1 MTTITELQKRIVKA
15 LETGQDPAP
24 IQKELAE
31 VRAKIAAAVELEE
44 LQKIANERQKLRDK
58 AEAVKGKVQKQSD
71 AIDRF
76 LELRDTLVKQLQPL
90 IEPVKELAKLQAP
103 SWEREPGECYLFND
117 VGQFA
122 GAVQGIPEGYLP
134 ADFSCF
140 FLEMR
145 DGTQKADG
153 KAVEAYNYLQWCVG
167 ILSNLQK
174 GIRTPSLKPVEG
186 LMAIDNEPETSGIA
200 PKPVETVETE
210 TLENE
215 PIEPVEPVGGEQIC
229 RVCLHPE
236 VDIINNLLRQ
246 GKSLRD
252 LESEF
257 GISRSTLSRHHK
269 NHIEVLPQAN
279 KLDPYAEVVP
289 VDKVE

>member
-44 LQKIANERQKLRDK
+44 LQKIANERQALRDK

-103 SWEREPGECYLFND
+103 SWEREPGECYLFSD
-117 VGQFA
+117 VGSFA
-122 GAVQGIPEGYLP
+122 GAVQGIPAGYLP
-134 ADFSCF
+134 ADFSCP

-153 KAVEAYNYLQWCVG
+153 KAVEAYNYLRWCVG

-186 LMAIDNEPETSGIA
+186 LMAIDNEPETSESD
-200 PKPVETVETE
+200 PKPIEPVETE
-210 TLENE
+210 TLES
-215 PIEPVEPVGGEQIC
+215 EPVETLEAVGAETIC
-229 RVCLHPE
+229 RACSHPE
-236 VDIINNLLRQ
+236 REAIDNLLRQ
-246 GKSLRD
+246 GKPLRD
-252 LESEF
+252 IESEF

-269 NHIEVLPQAN
+269 NHIEV
-279 KLDPYAEVVP
+279 K
-289 VDKVE
+289 

>member
-122 GAVQGIPEGYLP
+122 GAVQGIPLDYLGK
-134 ADFSCF
+134 DFGCP

-153 KAVEAYNYLQWCVG
+153 KAVEAYNYLLWAHG

-174 GIRTPSLKPVEG
+174 GQSRLPLKKAEG
-186 LMAIDNEPETSGIA
+186 LLENEAIGAAETLGTD
-200 PKPVETVETE
+200 PKPVETVGTE

-269 NHIEVLPQAN
+269 NHIEV
-279 KLDPYAEVVP
+279 K
-289 VDKVE
+289 